1 MTGSSTGHLMRV
13 NSLMLALFLF
23 VAGVGVDATAQ
34 APPENAAP
42 ASAVTPSV
50 FDEPAVA
57 TRFAETITANE
68 LAAHLYIFASDYFEG
83 REATARGQRLA
94 AKYLASQYQKAGLK
108 PYGTFKTDDPLDLRR
123 FMQPFTVYSNRL
135 QSSTIEAR
143 RGGEIVAST
152 TFGPQTADGKSY
164 LLFGTHP
171 EVTSEVVFAGYGIRD
186 DEAGYNDYRALSEA
200 GVDASGKWL
209 LILGGEPM
217 TDDGSSLLT
226 ESGETTEWSES
237 LWSKFRAASAAGQM
251 RGILIVNDLGP
262 AGEDV
267 AIAARRAADALTQQV
282 GSISL
287 SDTGVRRSYP
297 PVHVVS
303 SEFAN
308 ALLAP
313 TGREIGEIKHEIDA
327 SLSPVVM
334 ALDGVELTSRLAHE
348 RVPLETENVIAVVE
362 GSDPMLKQE
371 YVVVTSHYDH
381 VGVDPTLE
389 GDQIYNG
396 ADDDGSGTVALLEI
410 AEAFQRAKEDG
421 FGPRRSVMFLNVTA
435 EEKGLLG
442 SQYYADVEPVV
453 PLENTVANLNIDM
466 IGRHDP
472 TYPGDDG
479 NYVYIIGGNLIST
492 DIHDIND
499 RVNGIIG
506 SSVTLSDRF
515 NSPDDPNQF
524 YRRSDHW
531 NFGKH
536 NIPFIFYFT
545 GTHDDYHGVGDT
557 PDKIDYERLE
567 RISRLVFGT
576 TWQLANQDE
585 RPQVSGTGFN

>member
-1 MTGSSTGHLMRV
+1 MTGIPSGPSSMGR
-13 NSLMLALFLF
+13 SLILALVLVLF
-23 VAGVGVDATAQ
+23 AGADVYAQ
-34 APPENAAP
+34 ATLEGVQP
-42 ASAVTPSV
+42 ATRTPSV

-57 TRFAETITANE
+57 QRFAETITADE

-83 REATARGQRLA
+83 REATTRGQRIA
-94 AKYLASQYQKAGLK
+94 AKYLAAQYQRAGLT
-108 PYGTFKTDDPLDLRR
+108 PYGRVQTNDQRDLRR
-123 FMQPFTVYSNRL
+123 YFQPFTVYTNRL
-135 QSSTIEAR
+135 QSSTLEVR
-143 RGGEIVAST
+143 RGGEVVATSA
-152 TFGPQTADGKSY
+152 FGPESTDGRSY

-171 EVTSEVVFAGYGIRD
+171 EATSSVVFAGYGIRD
-186 DEAGYNDYRALSEA
+186 AEAGYDDYAALA
-200 GVDASGKWL
+200 DVGIDASGKWL
-209 LILGGEPM
+209 LVLGGEP
-217 TDDGSSLLT
+217 TSADGASLL
-226 ESGETTEWSES
+226 SSDGEATQWSES
-237 LWSKFRAASAAGQM
+237 LWSKFRAASTVGQM
-251 RGILIVNDLGP
+251 RGILMVTDAG
-262 AGEDV
+262 AGGEDV
-267 AIAARRAADALTQQV
+267 GATALRQAQAISERV

-287 SDTGVRRSYP
+287 EQTGARRSFP
-297 PVHVVS
+297 PVHVISSDLANEILASSGRDIEGLKQEIDGNLTPVVLSLDDVEVS
-303 SEFAN
+303 S
-308 ALLAP
+308 
-313 TGREIGEIKHEIDA
+313 R
-327 SLSPVVM
+327 
-334 ALDGVELTSRLAHE
+334 LDHQS
-348 RVPLETENVIAVVE
+348 VPLETENVIAVVE
-362 GSDPMLKQE
+362 GTDPELKHE

-381 VGVDPTLE
+381 VGIDPTLE
-389 GDQIYNG
+389 GDQIFNG

-410 AEAFQRAKEDG
+410 AEAFQMAREEG

-442 SQYYADVEPVV
+442 SRYYSDIDPVV

-472 TYPGDDG
+472 TYPGETTD
-479 NYVYIIGGNLIST
+479 YVYIIGGDLISQ
-492 DIHDIND
+492 DIHDVND
-499 RVNGIIG
+499 RVNTVIG
-506 SSVTLSDRF
+506 SSIELSDRF

-545 GTHDDYHGVGDT
+545 GTHEDYHGVGDS